1 MMGFGEF
8 TQQVAEEIKRF
19 LPSQYEDAS
28 VSLQDVT
35 KNNDMQLTGI
45 MIRTEENNIAPNI
58 YLEQFYEQYQD
69 GRDLDDILRDIAEVR
84 IKRDV

>member
-1 MMGFGEF
+1 MMDFEEF

-45 MIRTEENNIAPNI
+45 MIKTDETNITPNI
-58 YLEQFYEQYQD
+58 YL
-69 GRDLDDILRDIAEVR
+69 
-84 IKRDV
+84 